1 MCALY
6 KEIPNRILII
16 DDDVDLL
23 MLLERRLEREG
34 YHIETAASLPEA
46 EEVLS
51 SFKPHLVLLDI
62 NVKGQDGRKLCW
74 KLKMSQDDP
83 PVKVIIMSG
92 YDYSRGRA
100 ALFGADDLL
109 PKPLNVDYLLHLLS
123 LYLFST
129 GEGNTV
135 MPEDSEIRRSMNSFW
150 HQLKSK
156 LVSIGDASS

>member
-6 KEIPNRILII
+6 KEIPNRILVI

-34 YHIETAASLPEA
+34 YHVETAASLPEA
-46 EEVLS
+46 EEILS

-62 NVKGQDGRKLCW
+62 NVKGEDGRKLCW
-74 KLKMSQDDP
+74 KLKMAENNS
-83 PVKVIIMSG
+83 VKVIIMSG

-109 PKPLNVDYLLHLLS
+109 PKPLNIEYLLHCLS
-123 LYLFST
+123 LYLFRST
-129 GEGNTV
+129 EGREV
-135 MPEDSEIRRSMNSFW
+135 IPEDSEIKRSMTNFW
-150 HQLKSK
+150 YQLKSK